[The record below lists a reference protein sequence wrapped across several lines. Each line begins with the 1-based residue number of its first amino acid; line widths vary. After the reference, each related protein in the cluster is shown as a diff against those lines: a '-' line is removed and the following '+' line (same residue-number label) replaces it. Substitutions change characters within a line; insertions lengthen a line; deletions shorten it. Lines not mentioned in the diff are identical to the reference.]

1 MPIESIIKPTL
12 LDDPDPGIVAPPA
25 SRIFPVSM
33 FAPNGHQ
40 TNRQLFRAR
49 AVAMDGTPVPVASFT
64 TNSLYLKLY
73 GQWTLAGDVVPSLVQ
88 GQLASALFG
97 GSTEAVVDGYLRMV
111 GIAAPGANH
120 IVQTVFGADETSFVA
135 RNSAGLQQVSPAQPR
150 SWATLP
156 VFLTGAAPAT
166 ISATSVPVEQF
177 VLLQSPAANA
187 PNFLYILDAAAAA
200 GGYELEPGQSVRWPA
215 RDVAEIYCVGDVV
228 GMPLTITRF

>member
-1 MPIESIIKPTL
+1 MPIESIIKPSL

-49 AVAMDGTPVPVASFT
+49 AVAMDGTPVPAASFT

-120 IVQTVFGADETSFVA
+120 IVQTVFEADETSFVA
-135 RNSAGLQQVSPAQPR
+135 RNAAGLQQVSPAQPR
-150 SWATLP
+150 SWSTL
-156 VFLTGAAPAT
+156 VSFITGAAPAP
-166 ISATSVPVEQF
+166 ISPTSVPVEQF
-177 VLLQSPAANA
+177 VLLQSPAASA
-187 PNFLYILDAAAAA
+187 PNYLYILDATALT
-200 GGYELEPGQSVRWPA
+200 GGYELAPGESVKWPA
-215 RDVAEIYCVGDVV
+215 KDVADIYCVGDVA
-228 GMPLTITRF
+228 GMPLSITRF

>member
-1 MPIESIIKPTL
+1 MPIETIIKPDL
-12 LDDPDPGIVAPPA
+12 LDDPDPGLVPPPA

-40 TNRQLFRAR
+40 TNRQLFRTK
-49 AVAMDGTPVPVASFT
+49 AVAMDGTPAPVATFGSLL
-64 TNSLYLKLY
+64 LYLKLN
-73 GQWTLAGDVVPSLVQ
+73 GQWQLAGDAVLDLVQ

-97 GSTEAVVDGYLRMV
+97 GSTEAVVDGYLRMLT
-111 GIAAPGANH
+111 IAAPGANH
-120 IVQTVFGADETSFVA
+120 VVQTLFEADESSFVA

-150 SWATLP
+150 SWVTLP
-156 VFLTGAAPAT
+156 AFLTGAAPAP

-177 VLLQSPAANA
+177 VLLQSPIANA
-187 PNFLYILDAAAAA
+187 PNNLYILDAVAVL

-215 RDVAEIYCVGDVV
+215 RDVSEIFCVGDVV